1 MISFINKI
9 LTALSKLTAK
19 DILYIIIIIIL
30 GWCLWSQWKNN
41 REDEARYE
49 TNITAF
55 TDSVSYYKSK
65 CGDLVA
71 TKTLFEC
78 NIKEL
83 EKLNEDLYSEI
94 KDLKIKNEV
103 LAGATISGKV
113 ENPSNDT
120 VFIVK
125 NDTIHNGFHH
135 NFNFNNE
142 WRILEGNVAYVPD
155 SLKVNITKDIIN
167 FDYTFAID
175 DKNKLYIKSNNPYVH
190 FDEFTGYT
198 LPKEKKTHFSIGP
211 SVTAGYGLINQKFDI
226 VIGVSAQ
233 WKIFNF

>member
-1 MISFINKI
+1 MISIIDKI
-9 LTALSKLTAK
+9 LGALSKLTAK
-19 DILYIIIIIIL
+19 DILYLIII
-30 GWCLWSQWKNN
+30 CLLSWVLYSQWKTN
-41 REDEARYE
+41 REEEARYE

-103 LAGATISGKV
+103 LAGATVSGKV

-125 NDTIHNGFHH
+125 SDTIYNGFNH

-142 WRILEGNVAYVPD
+142 WRILEGNVNYNSD
-155 SLKVNITKDIIN
+155 KLKVNITKDIIN

-226 VIGVSAQ
+226 MVGVSAQ